1 MGGDPRDTFTLNFRV
16 RYEECGPGGTVH
28 AAVYMRYLQDLAF
41 AHSAALGYPLAWY
54 ETHRLFWLV
63 RRVHLTVH
71 APARYGEDLS
81 ATTQV
86 AGMRRVMAR
95 RQNEIRRARDEA
107 LVASAV
113 VDWIFTQQGTTP
125 IRVPDDFASAF
136 PGFAKPIAPRPLPE
150 APVPRGSVWS
160 ALRVRASD
168 TDAMEHANNAMYV
181 DLLDDAV
188 RHGGGTAAPATYPRT
203 YDLQYHAAAAGG
215 AVLRDVAW
223 RDGEIWHYRLESVT
237 GLLHLHGRLLFGA
250 DTPPGGFGEVP

>member
-1 MGGDPRDTFTLNFRV
+1 MATYPRDTFALPFHV

-28 AAVYMRYLQDLAF
+28 AAVYLRYLQDLAF

-54 ETHRLFWLV
+54 ETQRLFWLV
-63 RRVHLTVH
+63 RRVRLTVH
-71 APARYGEDLS
+71 VPARYGDAVQ

-86 AGMRRVMAR
+86 VGMRRVLAR
-95 RQNEIRRARDEA
+95 RRNEIRRTGDDA
-107 LVASAV
+107 LIASAV

-136 PGFAKPIAPRPLPE
+136 PGFAKPIAPLPLPE
-150 APVPRGSVWS
+150 VAVPRSSVWS

-168 TDAMEHANNAMYV
+168 TDAMEHANNAVYV

-188 RHGGGTAAPATYPRT
+188 RRGGGTAALVAYPRT

-215 AVLRDVAW
+215 AALRDVAW
-223 RDGEIWHYRLESVT
+223 RDGEAWHYRLESVT
-237 GLLHLHGRLLFGA
+237 GLLHLHGRL
-250 DTPPGGFGEVP
+250 GGFGEVP

>member
-1 MGGDPRDTFTLNFRV
+1 MGGDPRDTFTLTFRV

-28 AAVYMRYLQDLAF
+28 AGVYMRYVQDLAF

-71 APARYGEDLS
+71 TPARYGEDLS
-81 ATTQV
+81 AATQGV
-86 AGMRRVMAR
+86 GMRGVRAR
-95 RQNEIRRARDEA
+95 RGNEIRRAGDDA
-107 LVASAV
+107 VVASAV

-136 PGFAKPIAPRPLPE
+136 PGFAKPIAPLPLPE
-150 APVPRGSVWS
+150 VAVPRGSVWS

-168 TDAMEHANNAMYV
+168 TDAMEHANNAVYV

-188 RHGGGTAAPATYPRT
+188 RRGGGSAALAAHPRT
-203 YDLQYHAAAAGG
+203 YDLPYHAAPAGG
-215 AVLRDVAW
+215 AVRRAV
-223 RDGEIWHYRLESVT
+223 
-237 GLLHLHGRLLFGA
+237 
-250 DTPPGGFGEVP
+250 